1 MKLTINKQHLM
12 TESTALSLDDIR
24 YGNPTLENLQIMG
37 RTNYLDSLFNELSQI
52 PPPPN
57 SSEVTQKELNDLV
70 VYTAEL
76 VKDDDTK
83 ERFLQYDYSL
93 VDYIKKASIEAG
105 FSEDD
110 ADDVEKIIEDII
122 KDTSPL
128 ILRLK
133 FNFSRARPYQ
143 LAFYYKLQVFP
154 FTTLN
159 ADTPSY
165 PSGHAFQAKIITE
178 VLGNKYPKYYHSLK
192 QLSDD
197 ICMSS
202 LYLGLNY
209 QSDID
214 MGIYAADLVFGNKE
228 FKVKY
233 GI

>member
-1 MKLTINKQHLM
+1 MKLTIKKKYLM
-12 TESTALSLDDIR
+12 TESTALSIDDIG

-52 PPPPN
+52 LPPPN

-76 VKDDDTK
+76 VKDADTK
-83 ERFLQYDYSL
+83 ERYLQYDYSL
-93 VDYIKKASIEAG
+93 SDYIKKASLEVG
-105 FSEDD
+105 FSEED
-110 ADDVEKIIEDII
+110 AENVEKIIDDII
-122 KDTSPL
+122 IDTSPL

-143 LAFYYKLQVFP
+143 LAFYDKLQVFP
-154 FTTLN
+154 FTTIN
-159 ADTPSY
+159 TDTPAY
-165 PSGHAFQAKIITE
+165 PSGYAFQAKVITE
-178 VLGNKYPKYYHSLK
+178 VLGNKYPKDYHSLK

-197 ICMSS
+197 ICMSR
-202 LYLGLNY
+202 LYLGVHY

-214 MGIYAADLVFGNKE
+214 MGIYAADSVLGNKE

>member
-1 MKLTINKQHLM
+1 M
-12 TESTALSLDDIR
+12 TESTALSIDDIA
-24 YGNPTLENLQIMG
+24 YGNPTLEQLEIMG
-37 RTNYLDSLFNELSQI
+37 RANYLDSLFNELSQI
-52 PPPPN
+52 LPPPN

-76 VKDDDTK
+76 VKDADSK
-83 ERFLQYDYSL
+83 ERFLQYDYNLS
-93 VDYIKKASIEAG
+93 DYIKKASLGVG
-105 FSEDD
+105 FTDDD
-110 ADDVEKIIEDII
+110 AENVEKLIDDIL

-133 FNFSRARPYQ
+133 FNFLRARPYQ

-154 FTTLN
+154 FTTFN
-159 ADTPSY
+159 ADTPAY

-178 VLGNKYPKYYHSLK
+178 VLGNKYPKYYHALK

-197 ICMSS
+197 ICMSR
-202 LYLGLNY
+202 LYLGVHY

-214 MGIYAADLVFGNKE
+214 MGIYAADSVLGNKE

>member
-1 MKLTINKQHLM
+1 M
-12 TESTALSLDDIR
+12 TESTALSIDDIG
-24 YGNPTLENLQIMG
+24 YGNPTLEQLQIMG

-52 PPPPN
+52 LPPPN

-70 VYTAEL
+70 VYTAQL
-76 VKDDDTK
+76 VQDADTR

-93 VDYIKKASIEAG
+93 SDYIKKASLEVG
-105 FSEDD
+105 FSEED
-110 ADDVEKIIEDII
+110 AENVEKIIDDII
-122 KDTSPL
+122 IDTSPL
-128 ILRLK
+128 ILRIK

-154 FTTLN
+154 FTTIN
-159 ADTPSY
+159 TDTPAY
-165 PSGHAFQAKIITE
+165 PSGHAFQAKVITE
-178 VLGNKYPKYYHSLK
+178 VLGNKYPKHYHSLK

-197 ICMSS
+197 ICMSR
-202 LYLGLNY
+202 LYLGVHY

-214 MGIYAADLVFGNKE
+214 MGIYAADSVLGNKE

>member
-12 TESTALSLDDIR
+12 TESTALSIDDIG
-24 YGNPTLENLQIMG
+24 YGNPTLEQLQIMG

-52 PPPPN
+52 LPPPN

-70 VYTAEL
+70 VYTAQL
-76 VKDDDTK
+76 VQDADTR

-93 VDYIKKASIEAG
+93 SDYIKKASLEVG
-105 FSEDD
+105 FSEED
-110 ADDVEKIIEDII
+110 AENVEKIIDDII
-122 KDTSPL
+122 IDTSPL
-128 ILRLK
+128 ILRIK

-154 FTTLN
+154 FTTIN
-159 ADTPSY
+159 TDTPAY
-165 PSGHAFQAKIITE
+165 PSGHAFQAKVITE
-178 VLGNKYPKYYHSLK
+178 VLGNKYPKHYHSLK

-197 ICMSS
+197 ICMSR
-202 LYLGLNY
+202 LYLGVHY

-214 MGIYAADLVFGNKE
+214 MGIYAADSVLGNKE

>member
-1 MKLTINKQHLM
+1 MKLTTNKQHLM
-12 TESTALSLDDIR
+12 TESTALSIDDIG
-24 YGNPTLENLQIMG
+24 YGNPTLEQLEIMG
-37 RTNYLDSLFNELSQI
+37 RATYLDSLFDELSKI
-52 PPPPN
+52 LPPPN

-76 VKDDDTK
+76 SKDADSK

-93 VDYIKKASIEAG
+93 NDYIKKVSLEVG
-105 FSEDD
+105 FSEKD
-110 ADDVEKIIEDII
+110 AEDVEKIIDDIL

-133 FNFSRARPYQ
+133 YNFSRARPYQ

-159 ADTPSY
+159 ADTPAY

-178 VLGNKYPKYYHSLK
+178 VLGNRYPKYYHSLK
-192 QLSDD
+192 QLGDD
-197 ICMSS
+197 ICMSR
-202 LYLGLNY
+202 LYLGLHY

-214 MGIYAADLVFGNKE
+214 MGIYAADSVLGNKE

>member
-1 MKLTINKQHLM
+1 MKLTTSKQNLM
-12 TESTALSLDDIR
+12 TELMAASIDDIG
-24 YGNPTLENLQIMG
+24 YGNPTLEQLEIMG

-52 PPPPN
+52 LPPPN
-57 SSEVTQKELNDLV
+57 SSEITQKELNDLV

-76 VKDDDTK
+76 VQDADSK
-83 ERFLQYDYSL
+83 ERFLKYDYSL
-93 VDYIKKASIEAG
+93 SDYIKKASLEVG
-105 FSEDD
+105 FSDED
-110 ADDVEKIIEDII
+110 AENVEKIIDDII
-122 KDTSPL
+122 IDTSPL

-154 FTTLN
+154 FTAINT
-159 ADTPSY
+159 DTPAY
-165 PSGHAFQAKIITE
+165 PSGHAFQAKVITE
-178 VLGNKYPKYYHSLK
+178 VLGNKYPKHYHSLK

-197 ICMSS
+197 ICMSR
-202 LYLGLNY
+202 LYLGVHY

-214 MGIYAADLVFGNKE
+214 MGIYAADSVSGNKE

>member
-1 MKLTINKQHLM
+1 M
-12 TESTALSLDDIR
+12 TELTALSIDDIG
-24 YGNPTLENLQIMG
+24 YGNPTLEQLQIMG

-52 PPPPN
+52 LPPPN
-57 SSEVTQKELNDLV
+57 SSEVIQKELNDAV
-70 VYTAEL
+70 VYTAQL
-76 VKDDDTK
+76 VQDADSR

-93 VDYIKKASIEAG
+93 SDYIKKASLEVG
-105 FSEDD
+105 FSEED
-110 ADDVEKIIEDII
+110 AENVEKIIDDII
-122 KDTSPL
+122 IDTSPL

-154 FTTLN
+154 FTTIN
-159 ADTPSY
+159 TDTPAY
-165 PSGHAFQAKIITE
+165 PSGHAFQAKVITE
-178 VLGNKYPKYYHSLK
+178 VLGNKYPKHYHSLK

-197 ICMSS
+197 ICMSR
-202 LYLGLNY
+202 LYLGVHY

-214 MGIYAADLVFGNKE
+214 MGIYAADSVLGNKE